1 MGPGLVGGAGL
12 FAAFGAVAVDEEGW
26 GPRGCVVDVAT
37 GAASGGHDIDI
48 MIYFFWG
55 GESAKAI

>member
-48 MIYFFWG
+48 MIYFFF
-55 GESAKAI
+55 